1 MMPDVTSAGRDRR
14 DNIVT
19 GLREAVTL
27 FYAMT
32 EREMASRAR
41 FLAELERLA
50 DPLSRDDDPVH
61 VTGSGLVAGR
71 RGTVLHWHKRL
82 GGWLQPGGHVDAG
95 ETPWA
100 AALRETA
107 EETGLAV
114 RHPAAGPV
122 LLHLDAHPAGR
133 HFHLDL
139 RYVLHAD
146 DDDPAP
152 PPGESQQV
160 RWFTLAEAMERADDA
175 LIDGLRRLQAYLEVQ
190 TSGELVRAD
199 GEPDGDRQAADTDE
213 DSKAIRGQPAYQRRA
228 DPSADE
234 EACR

>member
-1 MMPDVTSAGRDRR
+1 MMRAVDRHGKERR
-14 DNIVT
+14 DDIVAE
-19 GLREAVTL
+19 LRQTVTA
-27 FYAMT
+27 FDAAT
-32 EREMASRAR
+32 EREIASRAR

-50 DPLSRDDDPVH
+50 DPFSRDDDPVH
-61 VTGSGLVAGR
+61 ITGSAIVAGR

-114 RHPAAGPV
+114 RHPAEGPV
-122 LLHLDAHPAGR
+122 LLHLDAHPAGP

-139 RYVLHAD
+139 RYVLDAD
-146 DDDPAP
+146 DNDPAP

-160 RWFTLAEAMERADDA
+160 RWFTLPEAMHVADHA
-175 LIDGLRRLQAYLEVQ
+175 LIDGLRRLQSYLEVRDA
-190 TSGELVRAD
+190 SD
-199 GEPDGDRQAADTDE
+199 
-213 DSKAIRGQPAYQRRA
+213 
-228 DPSADE
+228 
-234 EACR
+234 